1 MTFLCTSNLLST
13 SRNFVII
20 LILAIQTCLFLLNK
34 KKKNGKLLF
43 LDIEISLEKGK
54 FITTVYR
61 EPSFR
66 GVHILFKD
74 FLLTVHKFGIVSSL
88 AYFCFKICSDWTKF
102 YEELSFLKQDF
113 F

>member
-1 MTFLCTSNLLST
+1 MSFS
-13 SRNFVII
+13 FK
-20 LILAIQTCLFLLNK
+20 QE
-34 KKKNGKLLF
+34 KKNGKLLF

-74 FLLTVHKFGIVSSL
+74 FLLTVHKFGMVSSL
-88 AYFCFKICSDWTKF
+88 AYFCFKICSDWSKF

-113 F
+113 FKQTNKAKEISERFMEILNTSNCF